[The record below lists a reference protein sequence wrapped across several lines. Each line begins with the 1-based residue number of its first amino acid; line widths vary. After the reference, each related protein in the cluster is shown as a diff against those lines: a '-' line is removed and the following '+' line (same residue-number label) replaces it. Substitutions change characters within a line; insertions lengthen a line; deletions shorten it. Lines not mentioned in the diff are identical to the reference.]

1 MPDLRRAGISGFAP
15 THLIWSTA
23 GQGQGVRST
32 SFAGLPVQHPPI
44 QAVKEEAMSELNKSI
59 VKRVPEEITSQGKFE
74 LIDEIFAPNFVDH
87 TYVPAF
93 GLSPG
98 REGIRQFITM
108 LRTGFPDIDI
118 KVQDSFAEGDK
129 VVVRNLSKGTHT
141 GEFMG
146 MAPTGKEATWTE
158 IHIVRFEGGQI
169 AEHWANVD
177 QLGIMRQ
184 LGALPTE

>member
-1 MPDLRRAGISGFAP
+1 
-15 THLIWSTA
+15 
-23 GQGQGVRST
+23 
-32 SFAGLPVQHPPI
+32 
-44 QAVKEEAMSELNKSI
+44 MSELNKSI

-87 TYVPAF
+87 TFVPAF
-93 GLSPG
+93 GLPPG

-146 MAPTGKEATWTE
+146 IAPTGEEATWTE
-158 IHIVRFEGGQI
+158 IHIVRFEGRQI

-184 LGALPTE
+184 LGVIPTP